1 MRNSFSGEQ
10 PTNYMSLHPIESV
23 GYAGT
28 ANASAYSNR
37 GNIRTANLHSWTTEF
52 DGQPNRQQRY
62 QQQSGVISA
71 HPVTFER
78 KVDPNKFLDAPEI
91 HRPVD
96 IKVIDKAVDRI
107 VEVFQKKPVAKPVER
122 LVEKI
127 EVQDIETV
135 KEFHVTQLIPEVQII
150 DKEVFYDREVLVEH
164 VEEVYIDKYVERV
177 VEILREVPV
186 DRIVERRVEVI
197 KEIPVVRYVDRV
209 VTREIPIVQ
218 VVERVV
224 EILKERPVEVI
235 KEVPVYVRR
244 DASDL
249 ETRTTT
255 SYEKVKSSQQFT
267 YEQRHS
273 QRSSTVIGEIRNSG
287 QYNGTTSGVQY
298 TSSPVTTSVTKAG
311 VGMVLERESN
321 GEIFVRKLMNGSP
334 AFNNGSIRVNDKL
347 VSINNTNVQGMLLDK
362 VFDMINGPEG
372 TNINMVLMQGIS
384 SYTID
389 LTRGQVRN

>member
-1 MRNSFSGEQ
+1 M
-10 PTNYMSLHPIESV
+10 
-23 GYAGT
+23 
-28 ANASAYSNR
+28 
-37 GNIRTANLHSWTTEF
+37 
-52 DGQPNRQQRY
+52 
-62 QQQSGVISA
+62 
-71 HPVTFER
+71 
-78 KVDPNKFLDAPEI
+78 
-91 HRPVD
+91 
-96 IKVIDKAVDRI
+96 
-107 VEVFQKKPVAKPVER
+107 
-122 LVEKI
+122 
-127 EVQDIETV
+127 QDIETV